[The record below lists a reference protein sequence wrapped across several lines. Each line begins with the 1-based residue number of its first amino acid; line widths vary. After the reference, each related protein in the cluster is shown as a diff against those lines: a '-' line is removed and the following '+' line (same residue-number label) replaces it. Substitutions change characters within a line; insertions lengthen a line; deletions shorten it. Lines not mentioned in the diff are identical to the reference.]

1 VAPVIAKSPKRQAPQ
16 PLTRNA
22 REARAFPGEHSS
34 IHKLSP
40 NAAWVGGAPLLTD
53 LWLKR
58 RDSPVKGG

>member
-1 VAPVIAKSPKRQAPQ
+1 M
-16 PLTRNA
+16 